1 VTSLL
6 SHWGYLAVFV
16 LMVAES
22 ACIPIPSELVM
33 MFGGALAASGT
44 LSLVAVIVV
53 GTLANLVGALL
64 AWAAGRWWGRAAIL
78 RWGRYVGVHE
88 QGLVRAEA
96 WFARFGQPTV
106 FFGRVLPVV
115 RTFVSVPAGVGEM
128 PVVRFG
134 VLTLVGSVI
143 WNAALAVAGFELGAH
158 WQSVE
163 HQIGVAGDVVAV
175 LVVAALA
182 VVVLRWRLRRRPAL
196 EAD

>member
-6 SHWGYLAVFV
+6 SHWGYLAIFV

>member
-6 SHWGYLAVFV
+6 SHWGYLAIFV

-163 HQIGVAGDVVAV
+163 HQIGIAGDVVAV

>member
-1 VTSLL
+1 MTSLL
-6 SHWGYLAVFV
+6 SHWGYLAIFV

-163 HQIGVAGDVVAV
+163 HQIGIAGDVVAV

>member
-1 VTSLL
+1 MTSFL
-6 SHWGYLAVFV
+6 SHYGYLAIFV

-44 LSLVAVIVV
+44 LSLVGVVVV
-53 GTLANLVGALL
+53 GTVANLVGAML

-78 RWGRYVGVHE
+78 RWGRYVGIHE
-88 QGLVRAEA
+88 AGLVRAEA
-96 WFARFGQPTV
+96 WFERFGQPTV

-134 VLTLVGSVI
+134 VLTLVGSLL
-143 WNAALAVAGFELGAH
+143 WNLALAIAGFELGSH
-158 WQSVE
+158 WSVVE
-163 HQIGVAGDVVAV
+163 HQIGVAGDV
-175 LVVAALA
+175 LA
-182 VVVLRWRLRRRPAL
+182 VVIVGAIAFAIVRWRLRRRPAL

>member
-1 VTSLL
+1 MTSLL
-6 SHWGYLAVFV
+6 SHWGYLAIFV

>member
-1 VTSLL
+1 MTSLL
-6 SHWGYLAVFV
+6 SHWGYLAIFV

-44 LSLVAVIVV
+44 LSLAAVVVV
-53 GTLANLVGALL
+53 GTLANVVGALL

-96 WFARFGQPTV
+96 WFERYGQPTV

-134 VLTLVGSVI
+134 LLTLVGSVI

-158 WQSVE
+158 WRSVE

-175 LVVAALA
+175 LVVAVLAFAL
-182 VVVLRWRLRRRPAL
+182 LRWRLRRRPAL